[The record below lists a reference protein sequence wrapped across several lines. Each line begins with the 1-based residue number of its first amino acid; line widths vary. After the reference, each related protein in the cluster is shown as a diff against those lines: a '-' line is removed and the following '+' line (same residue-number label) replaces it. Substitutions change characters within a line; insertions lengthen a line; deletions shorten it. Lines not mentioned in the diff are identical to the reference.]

1 MKTITICSSVNF
13 YRQVLDI
20 QNQLEKAGFTVLVPS
35 TAKKMKET
43 GDFEASNYKTWFND
57 KDDYHKKT
65 ALMRGHFA
73 EIEKGDAILVV
84 NNDKNGQNNY
94 IGGNVLMEMTIA
106 FYLNKR
112 IYILNDIPEESPYV
126 EEIIGI
132 NPVVLK
138 GDLKGL
144 KQ

>member
-20 QNQLEKAGFTVLVPS
+20 QEQLEKAGLTVLVPA

-43 GDFEASNYKTWFND
+43 GDFEANNYKTWFGD
-57 KDDYHKKT
+57 EGDYRKKT
-65 ALMRGHFA
+65 GLMRGHFA

-84 NNDKNGQNNY
+84 NNEKNGQNNY

-106 FYLNKR
+106 FYLKNH
-112 IYILNDIPEESPYV
+112 
-126 EEIIGI
+126 
-132 NPVVLK
+132 
-138 GDLKGL
+138 
-144 KQ
+144 